1 MLSTDNPLFIKK
13 CGKLFQLFYLLILS
27 KYVESIMIYPH
38 TYEHLW
44 ISTHVR
50 VYNH

>member
-27 KYVESIMIYPH
+27 KYVESIMIYPQLS
-38 TYEHLW
+38 TYL
-44 ISTHVR
+44 
-50 VYNH
+50 